1 MKKQILATAMAVVSI
16 GTFNVHPA
24 HAVGLDSSFI
34 EINEQKEIS
43 INDVAV
49 GFKMPSLQI
58 IEEKVNEQKRKNMIE
73 AAKKAEEQRQLEL
86 KKERER
92 IDNVQF
98 NSYDIGI
105 PSGITHEE
113 MANVL
118 ANSHYSN
125 FAEFSD
131 AFVDAERTWGINAF
145 ALVAIPGHESGWN
158 TSDRAKN
165 GYNNITGMDVPVNAS
180 RGTIYKSKYQCIM
193 DLARQLRIFYLTPG
207 AEYHNG
213 ASTSKVN
220 IKYSADPNWYK
231 GVDAIGDELV
241 ARYNEL
247 YR

>member
-1 MKKQILATAMAVVSI
+1 MKKQILATAMAIVS
-16 GTFNVHPA
+16 
-24 HAVGLDSSFI
+24 VGSLNLTTPRAASCELLDSSII
-34 EINEQKEIS
+34 EINEQKSNMILKDPRMVKLEEQ
-43 INDVAV
+43 V
-49 GFKMPSLQI
+49 
-58 IEEKVNEQKRKNMIE
+58 EEKRKLNMIE
-73 AAKKAEEQRQLEL
+73 AAKRAEEQRQIEL
-86 KKERER
+86 KKEQDR
-92 IDNVQF
+92 IANVGF
-98 NSYDIGI
+98 NSYDIGVV
-105 PSGITHEE
+105 SGITHEE

-131 AFVDAERTWGINAF
+131 AFVDAERTWGVNAF
-145 ALVAIPGHESGWN
+145 ALVAIPGLESGWN

-180 RGTIYKSKYQCIM
+180 RGTVYKSKYQCIM
-193 DLARQLRIFYLTPG
+193 DLARQLRVFYLTPG

-220 IKYSADPNWYK
+220 IKYSVDPNWYK

-247 YR
+247 YK